1 MQKNIDKR
9 TNVYYNKNIRKERLF
24 YEVIYMKIEKVK
36 EMIKNIIALFI
47 IIIVFKTLLSY
58 QLAKSDFKTYDYMV
72 KKNDTLWIIASRICD
87 ENEELNI
94 KNVIIDITDINNIEN
109 STIYSGQVIKLPIYN
124 NI

>member
-1 MQKNIDKR
+1 
-9 TNVYYNKNIRKERLF
+9 
-24 YEVIYMKIEKVK
+24 MKIEKVK